1 MMKYLV
7 TGGKE
12 KDLHYTI
19 IIENQDADKKEAP
32 ADPPPAQY
40 KEQKKEKK

>member
-1 MMKYLV
+1 MKYLV

-19 IIENQDADKKEAP
+19 IIENEDSEKAEAP
-32 ADPPPAQY
+32 TDPPPAQY

>member
-1 MMKYLV
+1 MKYRI
-7 TGGKE
+7 TGSKE

-19 IIENQDADKKEAP
+19 IMENQDTEKAEAP
-32 ADPPPAQY
+32 VDPPPTQY

>member
-1 MMKYLV
+1 MKYLV

-19 IIENQDADKKEAP
+19 IMENQDVDKKDAP
-32 ADPPPAQY
+32 IDPPPAQY